1 MQMQSQ
7 ETLIFRRGAWVS
19 VDTAFLAADP
29 ALTDGQRLV
38 GAAVA
43 ANGLARGRVQAAAEA
58 AAEEA
63 VYKAAYPGLSY
74 QGGVARK

>member
-1 MQMQSQ
+1 MQPQ
-7 ETLIFRRGAWVS
+7 ETMLVFRRGAWLS

-29 ALTDGQRLV
+29 GLTEGQRRI

-43 ANGLARGRVQAAAEA
+43 ANWLMRGHSRQVTEA

-63 VYKAAYPGLSY
+63 VYKSAYPGLSY
-74 QGGVARK
+74 GDGVARK